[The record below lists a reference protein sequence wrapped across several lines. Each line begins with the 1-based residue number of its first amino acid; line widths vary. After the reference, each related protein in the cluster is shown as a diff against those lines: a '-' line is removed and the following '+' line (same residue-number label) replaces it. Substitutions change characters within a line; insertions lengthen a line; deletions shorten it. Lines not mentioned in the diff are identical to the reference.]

1 MAFKPLSDRVL
12 IKPVEQDKVSAG
24 GIFIPPTAQGKEATV
39 QGRVL
44 AVGPG
49 KTSTKGELVPMTVAK
64 GDVVVFSKFSG
75 QEIQVDGDDCL
86 LVKESDVL
94 GVIHD

>member
-1 MAFKPLSDRVL
+1 MAFQPLSDRVL
-12 IKPVEQDKVSAG
+12 IKSVEQDTVSAG
-24 GIFIPPTAQGKEATV
+24 GIYIPPTAQGKEATV

-49 KTSTKGELVPMTVAK
+49 RASTKGELMPMTVK
-64 GDVVVFSKFSG
+64 EGDIVVFSKYAG